1 MRLVVVM
8 VRCRGVFGDLMLVPV
23 IVIDVPVRVPVH
35 DAVGMAVGVRMR
47 VVGFAGVWPFRHDA
61 RFGPNVGKAP

>member
-1 MRLVVVM
+1 MRHAVAMVV
-8 VRCRGVFGDLMLVPV
+8 RFTLGMLVPV
-23 IVIDVPVRVPVH
+23 VVVDVTVRVPVH

-47 VVGFAGVWPFRHDA
+47 VVGFAGFGPFRHRA